1 MPPNCCFLY
10 TNLQYPQFTITNEQ
24 TASASWSTN
33 LFAFLLL
40 TVFADKLAA
49 FSGNNC
55 HVGGRI
61 FHGDDRFRLQQTTNK
76 HWAQIQRHKK
86 KQLIFSPSALFTCL
100 VKTIRPSR
108 KGGTR
113 LWTNRW
119 TLAALSSS
127 KSSSTSNLCTTPLVS
142 MRLVSHR
149 SLSWRQKH
157 TDGPKDT
164 EVQRRYVCSHDKYTH
179 KLHKDARY
187 ISLAH

>member
-1 MPPNCCFLY
+1 MPLNCCFLF
-10 TNLQYPQFTITNEQ
+10 TNLQYPQFTITNEK
-24 TASASWSTN
+24 TARASWSTD
-33 LFAFLLL
+33 LFAFFLL
-40 TVFADKLAA
+40 TVFADQLAA

-55 HVGGRI
+55 HVRGRI
-61 FHGDDRFRLQQTTNK
+61 FHRDDGFGLQQTNK
-76 HWAQIQRHKK
+76 GSAWIQRQKK
-86 KQLIFSPSALFTCL
+86 KQFILSLSALLTCL

-157 TDGPKDT
+157 TGRPKGT
-164 EVQRRYVCSHDKYTH
+164 EIQQQYVCSHDKNTQ
-179 KLHKDARY
+179 KLHTDGRY